1 MLVAGSRLIWE
12 QTSRTMV
19 SVVRF
24 QVRKLVLTL
33 ALSALWSDP
42 ILEYVLYISMSLA
55 ELDIFVNQ
63 NVDNLSL
70 LPCQGRAKVYL
81 FSFDTWY

>member
-33 ALSALWSDP
+33 PLSALWSDP

-55 ELDIFVNQ
+55 ELDIF
-63 NVDNLSL
+63 
-70 LPCQGRAKVYL
+70 C
-81 FSFDTWY
+81 

>member
-12 QTSRTMV
+12 QTSRTVV

-33 ALSALWSDP
+33 PLSALWSDP

-55 ELDIFVNQ
+55 ELDIF
-63 NVDNLSL
+63 
-70 LPCQGRAKVYL
+70 C
-81 FSFDTWY
+81 

>member
-12 QTSRTMV
+12 QTSRTVV

-55 ELDIFVNQ
+55 ELDIF
-63 NVDNLSL
+63 
-70 LPCQGRAKVYL
+70 C
-81 FSFDTWY
+81 

>member
-12 QTSRTMV
+12 QTSRMV

-55 ELDIFVNQ
+55 ELDIF
-63 NVDNLSL
+63 
-70 LPCQGRAKVYL
+70 C
-81 FSFDTWY
+81 

>member
-42 ILEYVLYISMSLA
+42 ILEYVLDISMSLA
-55 ELDIFVNQ
+55 ELDIF
-63 NVDNLSL
+63 
-70 LPCQGRAKVYL
+70 C
-81 FSFDTWY
+81 

>member
-55 ELDIFVNQ
+55 ELDIF
-63 NVDNLSL
+63 
-70 LPCQGRAKVYL
+70 C
-81 FSFDTWY
+81 

>member
-12 QTSRTMV
+12 QTSRTVV

-33 ALSALWSDP
+33 ALSALWSNP

-55 ELDIFVNQ
+55 ELDIF
-63 NVDNLSL
+63 
-70 LPCQGRAKVYL
+70 C
-81 FSFDTWY
+81 

>member
-1 MLVAGSRLIWE
+1 MLVAGSRLIRE
-12 QTSRTMV
+12 QTSRTVV

-55 ELDIFVNQ
+55 ELDNF
-63 NVDNLSL
+63 
-70 LPCQGRAKVYL
+70 C
-81 FSFDTWY
+81 

>member
-42 ILEYVLYISMSLA
+42 ILEYVLHISMSLA
-55 ELDIFVNQ
+55 ELDIF
-63 NVDNLSL
+63 
-70 LPCQGRAKVYL
+70 C
-81 FSFDTWY
+81 